1 MPLLDAPRALAAFG
15 RLLRPGG
22 TLAISFYGR
31 PIFAGVGTPDDTTRL
46 NALYENVAT
55 RICSVFGQFAGTP
68 AFPIR
73 RRAVETFASRLNNV
87 AVPGDEWEHV
97 VRYQWNSDVQLFFN
111 SKAVYDFDVDP
122 VDRRQDVEVTKE
134 ITDRTWWQDKWDTD
148 RIEAFLASVYPGY
161 VERAG
166 SKFAE
171 INQILQQI
179 RQLLEEKKAT
189 LSFSAVLI
197 LATKK

>member
-1 MPLLDAPRALAAFG
+1 MRTSQRAYAAFSAHLLAR
-15 RLLRPGG
+15 RLL
-22 TLAISFYGR
+22 
-31 PIFAGVGTPDDTTRL
+31 
-46 NALYENVAT
+46 
-55 RICSVFGQFAGTP
+55 
-68 AFPIR
+68 PIR

-111 SKAVYDFDVDP
+111 SKDAYDFDVDP
-122 VDRRQDVEVTKE
+122 VERRQDGEVTKE
-134 ITDRTWWQDKWDTD
+134 ITDRTWWQDKWDAD

-166 SKFAE
+166 SKLAE

-179 RQLLEEKKAT
+179 RQLLEEEKAT
-189 LSFSAVLI
+189 VSFSAVLI